1 MRITEIFRSIQGE
14 STYAGLPCVFVRLT
28 GCNLRCVWCDTSYAF
43 HGGTQMD
50 LEEVLARVEE
60 LSNPHSDATVGSVAN
75 RPAMPATPRFV
86 ELTGGEPL
94 LQPET
99 VPLAQRLLACG
110 YTVLIETS
118 GERFVGT
125 LPREVVKIVDV
136 KCPDSG
142 EFGTFH
148 LDNLG
153 VLDEKD
159 EIKFVIASRRDYEFA
174 CDFATRHDLCR
185 KVRQINF
192 SPVFADPAGSWPGL
206 DARLLA
212 EWILA
217 DRLPVRLGLQLH
229 KFIWD
234 PAAKGV

>member
-1 MRITEIFRSIQGE
+1 MQISEIFLSIQGE

-28 GCNLRCVWCDTSYAF
+28 GCNLRCVWCDTAYAF
-43 HGGTQMD
+43 HGGTQMS
-50 LEEVLARVEE
+50 LEQVVARVAE
-60 LSNPHSDATVGSVAN
+60 LSISRATSDTISEAGQVSGS
-75 RPAMPATPRFV
+75 PTPRFV

-99 VPLAQRLLACG
+99 VPLAERLLAAG
-110 YTVLIETS
+110 HTVLIETS

-125 LPREVVKIVDV
+125 LPPEVVKIVDV

-142 EFGTFH
+142 EFGTFNM
-148 LDNLG
+148 DNLNA
-153 VLDEKD
+153 LDAKD
-159 EIKFVIASRRDYEFA
+159 EIKFVIGSRRDY
-174 CDFATRHDLCR
+174 DFASQFLVQHKLDRR
-185 KVRQINF
+185 VRQVTF

-206 DARLLA
+206 DARLLT

-217 DRLPVRLGLQLH
+217 DRLNVRLGLQLH

-234 PAAKGV
+234 PATKGV